1 MAVKVNDQ
9 EISEKAGKIIEAFQ
23 ISTGLGTPER
33 VVEELAFTVFE
44 LVKVVQSRSKTEQTI
59 PAEKLIGIVSSFL
72 RFEDDLERLLGF
84 KY

>member
-72 RFEDDLERLLGF
+72 RFEDDLEKLLGF

>member
-44 LVKVVQSRSKTEQTI
+44 LVKVVQSRSKTEQSI

-72 RFEDDLERLLGF
+72 RFEDDLEKLLGF

>member
-1 MAVKVNDQ
+1 MGIKVNDQ

-23 ISTGLGTPER
+23 VSTGLNTPER
-33 VVEELAFTVFE
+33 VVEELAFTVYE

-59 PAEKLIGIVSSFL
+59 PAEKLVGIVSSFL
-72 RFEDDLERLLGF
+72 RFEDDLEKLFGF

>member
-1 MAVKVNDQ
+1 MGIKVNDQ

-23 ISTGLGTPER
+23 VSTGLSTPER
-33 VVEELAFTVFE
+33 VVEELAFTVYE

-59 PAEKLIGIVSSFL
+59 PAEKLVGIVSSFL
-72 RFEDDLERLLGF
+72 RFEDDLEKLFGF